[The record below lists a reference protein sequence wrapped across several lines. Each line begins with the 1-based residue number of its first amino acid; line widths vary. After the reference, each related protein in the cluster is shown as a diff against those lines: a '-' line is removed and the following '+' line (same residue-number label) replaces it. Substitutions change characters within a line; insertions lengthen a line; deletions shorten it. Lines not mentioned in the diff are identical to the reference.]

1 MAGAGEVVVV
11 EAWHVLAPVGL
22 LAFSAL
28 GSTSGFQPWRLRIFF
43 VFEKKIKIKS
53 ILKEIVF

>member
-28 GSTSGFQPWRLRIFF
+28 GSTSGFPPWKLRRLLG
-43 VFEKKIKIKS
+43 FEINLSKNLNI
-53 ILKEIVF
+53 